1 MKEISDSEGPTI
13 IKNVVQSKWRELK
26 HFLQFII
33 LQRNMKIKL
42 ILNKILGKWSLGS
55 PGPGATLGLLLA
67 VHTTACKPGIHQELI
82 VNLHTY
88 H

>member
-13 IKNVVQSKWRELK
+13 IKNVVKSKWRELK

-33 LQRNMKIKL
+33 LQRNM
-42 ILNKILGKWSLGS
+42 NKILGKWSLGS

-67 VHTTACKPGIHQELI
+67 MHTTACKPGIHQELI